1 MHPAVDFHLSELTAS
16 KAQTEQGGDPQIWV
30 AQARI
35 ISFFLQG
42 DAFVPLL
49 TCLLPLLVLR

>member
-1 MHPAVDFHLSELTAS
+1 MHPAVDFHLSELTGS
-16 KAQTEQGGDPQIWV
+16 KAETEQGEDPQIWV

-42 DAFVPLL
+42 DAFAPLL
-49 TCLLPLLVLR
+49 TCLLSLSLP